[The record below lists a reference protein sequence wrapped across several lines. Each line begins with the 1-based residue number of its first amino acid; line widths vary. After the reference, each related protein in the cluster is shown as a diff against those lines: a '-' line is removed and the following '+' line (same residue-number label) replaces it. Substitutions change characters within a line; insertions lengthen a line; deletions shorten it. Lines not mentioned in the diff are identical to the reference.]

1 MLPPSSSR
9 VWYTS
14 SGLRKTSGTASRAGA
29 GRRISGL
36 ASGAG
41 ALSAEGR
48 GAAAWV
54 KDQRGALRAGI
65 GDSASPRSAPAANL
79 TAGRAAAST
88 GGRSSSSA
96 PRAA

>member
-1 MLPPSSSR
+1 MGRSARAGVSGVSGTDGTGGKVLPPSSSR

-65 GDSASPRSAPAANL
+65 GGLGLAAV
-79 TAGRAAAST
+79 GRRRQT
-88 GGRSSSSA
+88 
-96 PRAA
+96 